1 MKLKLTGIEFGRS
14 WLKPEYRDVIDEP
27 YYIYWFDIA
36 KKPENR
42 AWGKHY
48 FWYDGPHKWYCFWY
62 FNIGWSTPW
71 TKWEKKEK

>member
-1 MKLKLTGIEFGRS
+1 MKLKWNGIEFGKS
-14 WLKPEYRDVIDEP
+14 YLKPEYRDTISEP

-36 KKPENR
+36 EKPEYR
-42 AWGKHY
+42 TWGKNH

-71 TKWEKKEK
+71 TKWKENQ